1 MLPDDD
7 DRRTAWLCG
16 AIVVVPVLC
25 AAAQVTANTLVERF
39 VAIPAVAASMTPFAV
54 ANGCLAGIVAAWAA
68 VLLPGGRLA
77 LTVAAALSAFLVGGA
92 IYVIALGV
100 FSILA
105 AIVF

>member
-1 MLPDDD
+1 MLPEDD

-25 AAAQVTANTLVERF
+25 AAAQVTASTLVERF
-39 VAIPAVAASMTPFAV
+39 VVVPAVAASMTPFAV

-77 LTVAAALSAFLVGGA
+77 LTVTAALSTFIVGGA
-92 IYVIALGV
+92 IYVIALSV
-100 FSILA
+100 FLILA
-105 AIVF
+105 AVAF